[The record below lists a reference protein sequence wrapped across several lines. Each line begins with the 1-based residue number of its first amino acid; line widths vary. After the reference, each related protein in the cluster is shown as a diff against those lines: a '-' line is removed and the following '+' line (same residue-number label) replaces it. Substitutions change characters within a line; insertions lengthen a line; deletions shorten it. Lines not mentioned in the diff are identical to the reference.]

1 MLFRSAVDKGIQEAS
16 ARGILG
22 GYPVVDFVAECFDGS
37 YHSVDSNEAS
47 FRMAG
52 ILAFKAVATKC
63 KPVLLEPLDDVEVI
77 TPDEYLGDVMGDL
90 NSRRGKLHGTEQAE
104 DGSGSVVKAIVPQAD
119 LHLYGTRLS
128 SLTHGRGVFRHHF
141 HGYEQMP
148 HDQAAK
154 VIAAYEKTRQEE
166 KGD

>member
-1 MLFRSAVDKGIQEAS
+1 M
-16 ARGILG
+16 
-22 GYPVVDFVAECFDGS
+22 
-37 YHSVDSNEAS
+37 
-47 FRMAG
+47 
-52 ILAFKAVATKC
+52 
-63 KPVLLEPLDDVEVI
+63 
-77 TPDEYLGDVMGDL
+77 
-90 NSRRGKLHGTEQAE
+90 
-104 DGSGSVVKAIVPQAD
+104 KAIVPQAE

-166 KGD
+166 KED